1 MADERKTEVQEED
14 TGNGADVDAG
24 ASASAGTAASSA
36 PSRKRRKQDTEPTSP
51 VERLEIFQS
60 AFNDLQKAG
69 IPSQALRSKD
79 GQTLMY
85 KIAGRLCPLC
95 KQPRPLWHF
104 IGNICR
110 ECQP

>member
-1 MADERKTEVQEED
+1 MADKQVQD
-14 TGNGADVDAG
+14 TGNGAEG
-24 ASASAGTAASSA
+24 ASEVSASGATAASST
-36 PSRKRRKQDTEPTSP
+36 PSPRKRKQGTAPTSP

-60 AFNDLQKAG
+60 AFNDLAAAG
-69 IPSQALRSKD
+69 IPATALKSKD
-79 GQTLMY
+79 GQTLVY
-85 KIAGRLCPLC
+85 KIGARQCPLC